1 MKKKKLLIIIIIMI
15 VVLAVAGTVFG
26 YLFVATDTFKSD
38 KELFAKYMTQNTEM
52 LKEITDLK
60 AKEMYQNLENES
72 KFEVKTEVNT
82 TYSEGGE
89 VSNPVNE
96 LGAQIDI
103 QKDSENEYFYAD
115 AQILF
120 AEEEYLEAEVIKEQG
135 LYGVRFSDVAKQF
148 MTVTKDEQVEK
159 VAQNIGIELY
169 QLEDIMDI
177 LDGTKNIKD
186 EIISE
191 EQINSLKDKYLTI
204 ITETISNGTF
214 GSQKKAM
221 ITYNNV
227 TTKTNAYTVM
237 VSSEQVEQ
245 MLIKILNNLKTE
257 EIILNNIESET
268 YVEQIDEIIKK
279 FTEEIELPTIK
290 ISLFE
295 QNQKTLR
302 TVIEIG
308 NYKIIIENSE
318 ENGSLKTQIQLFIS
332 SEDRIDEYEIVVS
345 KIASEQQEEFNIVM
359 ETGEEETYIISFL
372 NEMKILDDEIEI
384 NSSIN
389 YKKDIIEA
397 AITLNNNIIVGRDFE
412 KKQTLETTN
421 NLLLNNVEEGRRV
434 EIINLLKEKVP
445 EKVAVRLK
453 LLAEVLGIEE
463 TENNGDVT
471 DADMTQVEINKFNA
485 KFEFYTGDSVSAEN
499 VTTLLGIVKDNLA
512 GCEISK
518 ATVEGQED
526 EENTKYNIKLII
538 EKNKTNEEAIN
549 QALEKIEDRKKY
561 KVLISYK
568 EQNGLI
574 DYITIDEVEE

>member
-15 VVLAVAGTVFG
+15 VVLVVAGTVCG